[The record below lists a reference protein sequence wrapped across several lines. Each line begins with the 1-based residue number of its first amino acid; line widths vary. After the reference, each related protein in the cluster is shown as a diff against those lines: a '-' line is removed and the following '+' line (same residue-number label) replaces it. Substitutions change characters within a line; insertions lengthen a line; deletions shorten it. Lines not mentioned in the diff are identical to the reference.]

1 MKSENVCKF
10 NFTRSSDLIC
20 LNFIKETQNSQ
31 SHNLLAKENAIFL
44 VGSGSG
50 TFMRN
55 GAEQKISVGSLFF
68 VCASDRFSVCSEDS
82 LEYFYITFGGR
93 RAEELCLRFGLSS
106 CGVFEG
112 FEGLLPFWEEC
123 NAAATE
129 ENIDMLCES
138 VLLYS
143 LAKLAPQKKEHNDA
157 VSHVIAIT
165 QKRFEE
171 PSLSLSQIAAE
182 IGYAPKYLSS
192 LFKKKKGITYTQ
204 YLREIR
210 IRHAVFLMEQGVVSV
225 KNVALLSGFGD
236 ALYFSK
242 VFSDVMGVAP
252 KAYIQRL
259 LSQPITEV
267 KL

>member
-1 MKSENVCKF
+1 M
-10 NFTRSSDLIC
+10 
-20 LNFIKETQNSQ
+20 
-31 SHNLLAKENAIFL
+31 
-44 VGSGSG
+44 
-50 TFMRN
+50 
-55 GAEQKISVGSLFF
+55 
-68 VCASDRFSVCSEDS
+68 
-82 LEYFYITFGGR
+82 EYFYITFGGR

-112 FEGLLPFWEEC
+112 FESLLPFWEEC

-157 VSHVIAIT
+157 VSRVIAIT

-171 PSLSLSQIAAE
+171 PSLSLVQIAAE
-182 IGYAPKYLSS
+182 IGYDPKYLSS
-192 LFKKKKGITYTQ
+192 LFKKKKGIAYTQ
-204 YLREIR
+204 YLREMR

-242 VFSDVMGVAP
+242 VFSDVMGISP
-252 KAYIQRL
+252 KLYIKN
-259 LSQPITEV
+259 LSSKE
-267 KL
+267 